1 MNMYS
6 VSSFNSV
13 IKMKTL
19 CYGLVDGV
27 VGEGGRGDRDG
38 VNGLHAMCK
47 N

>member
-27 VGEGGRGDRDG
+27 VGEVGRGDRDG